1 MNMDNY
7 MNTYLDRRMK
17 LMIDEWELATKSDI
31 KELSIR
37 YRHVKDEVE
46 NLKTFERE
54 SKDRMDRLEER
65 IRDIRRR
72 T

>member
-1 MNMDNY
+1 

-31 KELSIR
+31 KELSVR

-72 T
+72 TG